1 MRKAAKGFTLIELM
15 IVVAIIGILAAIAI
29 PNFLRY
35 QLRAKASEAREN
47 VGSVWRAQ
55 EALRA
60 GDITLTVGASN
71 FSGRYVGLG
80 LLPTGCTPTTNK
92 FEWLPADYAIAQQI
106 DWIIQGAT
114 YACYSIGTSDF
125 TTVGDIGGAHLTVF
139 SETDVD
145 GDADMACVQLFQPV
159 LDNTGAVSAS
169 SAALDAACTSTTWGN
184 DPTGAAYSNTFRPPY
199 GSPILATKSNVY

>member
-1 MRKAAKGFTLIELM
+1 MKRAAKGFTLIELM

-35 QLRAKASEAREN
+35 QLRAKASESREN

-80 LLPTGCTPTTNK
+80 LLPTGCVPGTNK
-92 FEWLPADYAIAQQI
+92 FEWTAADYAIAQQI

-114 YACYSIGTSDF
+114 YACYNIGTSDF
-125 TTVGDIGGAHLTVF
+125 TTVGDIGGAHLTVYA
-139 SETDVD
+139 ETDVD
-145 GDADMACVQLFQPV
+145 GDADRACVQLFQPV
-159 LDNTGAVSAS
+159 LDNNGAVSAS
-169 SAALDAACTSTTWGN
+169 SAPIPAICNPSAWGT
-184 DPTGAAYSNTFRPPY
+184 DPAGVAYTNAFRTPY
-199 GSPILATKSNVY
+199 GSPILASKSNIY